1 MPSLIHRLRQFAGRP
16 PSTADAQRQRPEE
29 GPTADSIPWHALPL
43 EQVFARLASDR
54 GGLSAAEAH
63 RRLKVH
69 GPNALPR
76 TAPPP
81 LWRIAIQQLASPL
94 MLVLL
99 AAAAASLAIGD
110 SKDAALIA
118 AVVGIDAALGAWQ
131 QLKADRSSRA
141 LEKLLEVTATVTR
154 AGAVLELPAAEVVPG
169 DLLWIE
175 SGDRVPADGRLVSA
189 HGLEVDESLLTG
201 ESLPV
206 AKDAAAACPAAAPLA
221 DRLAMVFAG
230 STVTRGRA
238 SAIVTATAART
249 AVGQLAVDVTAAT
262 AGTPPLVARMER
274 FTRSIA
280 TAVLAAAAT
289 VGLLGV
295 AFGRHGLADM
305 FLFAVALAV
314 SVIPEGLPVSLTIAL
329 SIATGRMAARGV
341 IVRRLA
347 AVEGLGSCTMIATDK
362 TGTLTCNELTVTT
375 VELPGGGATPAA
387 VPRIAISGEGFAP
400 IGHVRDAAD
409 ISTWTM
415 DRLHE
420 LARCGVLCNEA
431 ALRQRDGR
439 WTWRGDSVD
448 VALLSLGAKLGLER
462 EPLLDAF
469 PQFDEVPFEPEHRF
483 AATFH
488 DSPQGRIACIKGAPE
503 AVLPMC
509 DDDRTALPA
518 RHARA
523 AALAAEGLRV
533 LAIARG
539 RVAVETAAAPPR
551 HHHLLPAVD
560 DVVFL
565 GFVGLVDPLRPGV
578 REAVRHCRSAGVRVV
593 MITGDHRLTALAIA
607 RQLDLAHSEADVITG
622 AELSLL
628 PPGGLAQAV
637 RTAVVFARVTPR
649 QKLEIVEAARAAG
662 HFVAVTGD
670 GANDAPALRAAN
682 IGVAMGRGGTD
693 VARDAAGLVISDD
706 NFATI
711 VAGIEE
717 GRIAYDNVRKVVL
730 LLVSTGAAEM
740 VLVTLSVV
748 TGSPLPLTAAQLLWL
763 NLVTNGIQDVALA
776 FEPGQGDELS
786 RPPRPPDEP
795 VFDRCMTSRV
805 AVSALVMGVTSFL
818 VFRWWLAAGADAAGL
833 ATARNATLLVMV
845 LFENVHLG
853 NCRSET
859 RSAFASPPWKSP
871 LLLGGTLAALAVH
884 ALAMHL
890 PATRAVLEIGPLPGR
905 DWLALAALAVTI
917 LPAIELHKRWCRR
930 GHDTPER
937 RP

>member
-1 MPSLIHRLRQFAGRP
+1 MRLESG
-16 PSTADAQRQRPEE
+16 
-29 GPTADSIPWHALPL
+29 HA
-43 EQVFARLASDR
+43 
-54 GGLSAAEAH
+54 GLSAAKAA
-63 RRLKVH
+63 RRLAAY
-69 GPNALPR
+69 GANSLPR
-76 TAPPP
+76 DELPP
-81 LWRIAIQQLASPL
+81 LWRIAIQQIASPL
-94 MLVLL
+94 MLVLI
-99 AAAAASLAIGD
+99 AAAVASLAIGD
-110 SKDAALIA
+110 AKDAALIA
-118 AVVGIDAALGAWQ
+118 AVVAIDAALGAWQ

-141 LEKLLEVTATVTR
+141 LEKLLEIQAVVTR
-154 AGAVLELPAAEVVPG
+154 DGIVREVPADEIVPG
-169 DLLWIE
+169 DLVWIE
-175 SGDRVPADGRLVSA
+175 SGDRVPADGRLVTA
-189 HGLEVDESLLTG
+189 HCLEVDESLLTG

-206 AKDAAAACPAAAPLA
+206 AKDAGSICPTAASLA
-221 DRLAMVFAG
+221 DRLDMIFAG

-238 SAIVTATAART
+238 SAVVTATATNT
-249 AVGQLAVDVTAAT
+249 AVGELAVDVAAAP

-280 TAVLAAAAT
+280 VAVLAAAAA

-305 FLFAVALAV
+305 FLFTVALAV

-329 SIATGRMAARGV
+329 SIATGRMASRGV

-375 VELPGGGATPAA
+375 VELPEGDTMSATPH
-387 VPRIAISGEGFAP
+387 RIAVSGEGFAP
-400 IGHVRDAAD
+400 VGHVLDAGLIDAE
-409 ISTWTM
+409 TM
-415 DRLHE
+415 DDLRG
-420 LARCGVLCNEA
+420 LAACAALCNEA
-431 ALRQRDGR
+431 SLHQREGR

-448 VALLSLGAKLGLER
+448 VAILSLGAKLGLQR
-462 EPLLDAF
+462 EPLLDAC
-469 PQFDEVPFEPEHRF
+469 PQIDAVPFEPEHRF

-509 DDDRTALPA
+509 DDRRDALPS
-518 RHARA
+518 RQSRA

-539 RVAVETAAAPPR
+539 RVDTDSDASSPH

-560 DVVFL
+560 DIAFL

-578 REAVRHCRSAGVRVV
+578 REAVRRCRAAGVRVV

-607 RQLDLAHSEADVITG
+607 RQLDLAQSESDVITG
-622 AELSLL
+622 EELSRL
-628 PPGGLAQAV
+628 PPVGFAAAV

-649 QKLEIVEAARAAG
+649 QKLAIVEAAREAG

-717 GRIAYDNVRKVVL
+717 GRIAYDNVRKVIF

-740 VLVTLSVV
+740 VLVTLSVA

-776 FEPGQGDELS
+776 FEPGQGDELL

-795 VFDRCMTSRV
+795 IVDRVMMARV
-805 AVSALVMGVTSFL
+805 AVSALVIGATAFA
-818 VFRWWLAAGADAAGL
+818 VFRLWLVGTEGDAA
-833 ATARNATLLVMV
+833 ASQSTAAIAAARNATLLAMV

-853 NCRSET
+853 NCRSEN
-859 RSAFASPPWKSP
+859 RSAMASPPWRSP
-871 LLLGGTLAALAVH
+871 LLLVGTLVALAVH
-884 ALAMHL
+884 VLAMHL
-890 PATRAVLEIGPLPGR
+890 PITQEILEIGPLAGR
-905 DWLALAALAVTI
+905 DWLVLVVVATTI
-917 LPAIELHKRWCRR
+917 LPAVELHKWWCRR
-930 GHDTPER
+930 NAGPSNRHR
-937 RP
+937 